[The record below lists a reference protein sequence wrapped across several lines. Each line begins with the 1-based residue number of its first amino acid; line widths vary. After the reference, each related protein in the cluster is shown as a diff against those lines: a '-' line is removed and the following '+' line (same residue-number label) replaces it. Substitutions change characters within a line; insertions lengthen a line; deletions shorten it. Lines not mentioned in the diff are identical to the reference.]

1 MLHLR
6 EDRRRQ
12 IALSEDPE
20 ASLIDLAI
28 HEEVSLAAY
37 DAAWVARFVAERARL
52 HAEFPQL
59 LEIEHF
65 GSTAVPGMPAKPII
79 DILAGVESMAI
90 ADALF
95 EPILAFGYTTSRAF
109 NAMLAD
115 RRWFMRSANGR
126 RTHHLH
132 VVVFE
137 GQAWT
142 ARIRFRDML
151 RSSTLLALQY
161 AELKSALA
169 VRYRHDREAYSEAK
183 SAYVAAVVARA

>member
-1 MLHLR
+1 LLHLR

-115 RRWFMRSANGR
+115 RRWFMRCANGR

-183 SAYVAAVVARA
+183 SAFVAAVVARA